1 MRQKGWYLMKTP
13 KRDEEMRRIRFE
25 LAAFGKGGIFNRKE
39 PAVKQRIIDLEMQL
53 AELET
58 ESMQERRTA

>member
-1 MRQKGWYLMKTP
+1 MVSNEDTETG
-13 KRDEEMRRIRFE
+13 RRNEAYQVRACSFR
-25 LAAFGKGGIFNRKE
+25 KGGIFNRKE
-39 PAVKQRIIDLEMQL
+39 PAVKQRIMDLEMQL